1 VKYHLIGIG
10 GTGMGALAGLLKAAG
25 HDVRGSDKAVYPPMS
40 DQLAA
45 LNVSVFEGFSPE
57 NLDWQPEKVV
67 VGNTCGKEHPE
78 VVEAEKRD
86 LSITS
91 LPAALSAEFLQDHHS
106 MVVAGTHGKT
116 TTSSLLSHILV
127 TSGRDPSCFIGGVP
141 INMGK
146 GWRHGS
152 GEDVVVEGDEY
163 DSAYFDKGSKFLHY
177 VPRTAIL
184 TTVELDHVDIFNSM
198 EEVRETFR
206 KFVRLM
212 PEDGLLIVGAG
223 SKEAMDIANAEAK
236 CRVETFAMADEAPE
250 AGKGN
255 ARVSWV
261 AHDLEYTK
269 NGRCQFELRRN
280 GELFDRYETIL
291 IGEHNVGNVVAAV
304 AAAHARGVSNDD
316 IQRGVSEFAGV
327 RRRMEMKGI
336 AQGVT
341 IIDDYAHHPT
351 AVVFTLRSLRKRYP
365 GRRLFVLYEPRT
377 ATSRRKTFQREYAE
391 AFAHADVV
399 VVGKLHDPSRIAEDS
414 RFDAERLALDLHQAG
429 TKASYIAETKDII
442 SHTIE
447 EVRPGDIVLILST
460 GLFNGLCLDL
470 ITALGD
476 AILPAELR
484 DMPELRDV
492 LKENGL
498 DVDELDD
505 SQHSDFLVLRNENG
519 FVGCVGLEVYGED
532 GILRSLAVKKGAR
545 GVGYGWMLADTA
557 ISRARQ
563 RGVRRCYLLTE
574 TASDFFAAK
583 HGFRVVV
590 RSTIAKRVTDS
601 SLFQHCPDSA
611 VAMRLDL

>member
-1 VKYHLIGIG
+1 
-10 GTGMGALAGLLKAAG
+10 MGALAGLLKAAG

-40 DQLAA
+40 DQLRA
-45 LNVSVFEGFSPE
+45 LNVPVFEGFSEE
-57 NLDWQPEKVV
+57 NLDWSPDRVV
-67 VGNTCGKEHPE
+67 VGNTCAKTHIE
-78 VVEAEKRD
+78 VVAATKRGLD
-86 LSITS
+86 ISS
-91 LPAALSAEFLQDHHS
+91 LPETLSKEILAERHS

-116 TTSSLLSHILV
+116 TTTSLLSHILIAA
-127 TSGRDPSCFIGGVP
+127 GRDPSCFIGGVP
-141 INMGK
+141 VTMGK
-146 GWRHGS
+146 GWRFGA

-206 KFVRLM
+206 KFVRLL
-212 PEDGLLIVGAG
+212 PEDGLLVVGAD
-223 SKEAMDIANAEAK
+223 SKEAMDIANTEAK
-236 CRVETFAMADEAPE
+236 CRVETFAMASEKA
-250 AGKGN
+250 AG
-255 ARVSWV
+255 VTWV
-261 AHDLEYTK
+261 AHGLEYTK

-304 AAAHARGVSNDD
+304 AAAHARGVSNEA
-316 IQRGVSEFAGV
+316 IRRGVTEFAGV
-327 RRRMEMKGI
+327 RRRMEVKGI

-351 AVVFTLRSLRKRYP
+351 AVVFTLRALRKRYP

-399 VVGKLHDPSRIAEDS
+399 VVGKLYDPSKIAEES
-414 RFDAERLALDLHQAG
+414 RFDSERLALDLHQAG
-429 TKASYIAETKDII
+429 TKASYIAETADIV
-442 SHTIE
+442 SHTVE
-447 EVRPGDIVLILST
+447 EVRPGDVVLLLST
-460 GLFNGLCLDL
+460 GQFNGLCNAL
-470 ITALGD
+470 ISALGD
-476 AILPAELR
+476 AIIPAEPA
-484 DMPELRDV
+484 DMDDV
-492 LKENGL
+492 RRVLSE
-498 DVDELDD
+498 VELDCED
-505 SQHSDFLVLRNENG
+505 LGDEQHRDFLVLRNENG
-519 FVGCVGLEVYGED
+519 FVGCVGLEVYGQD
-532 GILRSLAVKKGAR
+532 GILRSLAVTKSGR

-557 ISRARQ
+557 IARARQ

-590 RSTIAKRVTDS
+590 RSTIAKRVMDS
-601 SLFQHCPDSA
+601 TTFQRCPDSA